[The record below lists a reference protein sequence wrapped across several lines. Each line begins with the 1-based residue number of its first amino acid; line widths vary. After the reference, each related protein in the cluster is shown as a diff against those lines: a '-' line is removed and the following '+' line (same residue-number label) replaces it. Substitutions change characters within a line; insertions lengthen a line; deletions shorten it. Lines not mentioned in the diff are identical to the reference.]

1 MSLVICMLNNEAEY
15 LNMDESSTIQVVSA
29 DRISAINKI
38 TDKISFHTQINNL
51 ITTLHTYLAG
61 ALSASISSNSA

>member
-1 MSLVICMLNNEAEY
+1 MSLVICMLNNGAEY
-15 LNMDESSTIQVVSA
+15 LNKDESSTIQVILT
-29 DRISAINKI
+29 DRINAINKMS
-38 TDKISFHTQINNL
+38 DKISFHTQINNL

>member
-1 MSLVICMLNNEAEY
+1 MLNNEAEY